1 MFDAAEC
8 MFLYLESSLRVGS
21 GEPGAEIDLPIQREA
36 ATGYPLV
43 PGSSLKG
50 VLRARARSQQAPAEL
65 LALLGSEPESDE
77 VHPSCVVVSDS
88 LPLLFP
94 ARSLTG
100 LFAWVTSLETLSR
113 FVRELAVYGV
123 KNPKPP
129 QLPVIDPDAAS
140 VAPEAPLLGTGK
152 TLVLEELSFP
162 VKTCEE
168 VGALGAWLAENAF
181 PDDPVYQYW
190 RQRAARGVVVLPE
203 QAYRYFVLHGTQTL
217 QRIRIDPRTG
227 TAAEGSLWSEE
238 YLPPE
243 TLMYA
248 FAGVNLPDQ
257 PPSYITKATQLTDW
271 LKGLVPGHLQ
281 VGAGRTLGHGIV
293 RVRWTGK
300 KAPRTRQS
308 APPSKK

>member
-21 GEPGAEIDLPIQREA
+21 GEPGAEIDLPIQRES

-43 PGSSLKG
+43 PSSSLKG
-50 VLRARARSQQAPAEL
+50 VLRARARAQQAPADL
-65 LALLGSEPESDE
+65 LALFGSESENDE
-77 VHPSCVVVSDS
+77 VHPSCIVVSDS

-123 KNPKPP
+123 KSPKPP
-129 QLPVIDPDAAS
+129 QLPAVNPDAAG

-162 VKTCEE
+162 VQASEE

-181 PDDPVYQYW
+181 PDDAVYQYW
-190 RQRAARGVVVLPE
+190 RQKAARGVVVLPE
-203 QAYRYFVLHGTQTL
+203 QAYRYFVCHGTQTL
-217 QRIRIDPRTG
+217 TRIRIDPRTC

-257 PPSYITKATQLTDW
+257 PPTHITKASNLTDW
-271 LKGLVPGHLQ
+271 LRGLVPGHLQ

-300 KAPRTRQS
+300 KASRSRQS
-308 APPSKK
+308 AATGKK